1 MVVNTAPEPIDL
13 AEVVRDSE
21 ERIFLVERG
30 NRGVDSGRKL
40 KEERMVDE
48 LEKTVEW
55 ELKE

>member
-30 NRGVDSGRKL
+30 NRGEDSRRKL